1 MEDKEVE
8 KTYVSSC
15 CGHEVDNIQWVDG
28 EGIARCPECHE
39 SCTVE
44 VLEEE

>member
-1 MEDKEVE
+1 MENKVE
-8 KTYVSSC
+8 KTYVSNC
-15 CGHEVDNIQWVDG
+15 CGQEVDNIQWVG
-28 EGIARCPECHE
+28 KVGLARCPQCHE